1 MSESQ
6 IQKRYNLSKRTLRIS
21 KLFYVKKSAIEIS
34 SLQKSQLKDLVVH
47 IKPVRY
53 YHLLSS
59 QHKFDFLKFLNYKT
73 KIKLQNDESS
83 IVPIHYFKRLK
94 KFETNELPLT
104 LYNMKSLVQVMK
116 HCYRTMLDVSLRF
129 TNFQSLTASE
139 CVQLHLIICNQLKKL
154 NKVEK
159 LELVLAVFTQEIL
172 KIIGK
177 RLEAFCKLKTLAIE
191 FPQKPLN
198 LESWKHVAKGIGKQ
212 QLLQD
217 FTLKINLVRKD
228 AEIPENYFDFLLNLQ
243 NLRTLNLILYQVMS
257 NNFLTFLNQS
267 VLRLPNL
274 KKFYLRLWSIE
285 YSHEDTLELF
295 KNLDFPE
302 LVSFGFNANRIEDLN
317 GKGFRR
323 FTQLIRSCQNLT
335 RLILAL
341 KYSYLSL
348 ETYNVLSECFSP
360 KLQYI
365 HMCFKNQIIQ
375 SDCYLKLLQ
384 HFESL
389 VNLTDLELDF
399 SMTQMV
405 CAAFVNVVSCLKSLQ
420 SIKRLLVN
428 VGANEIKDQ
437 GILAF
442 AAVITTL
449 KTLTHLEIDLSG
461 NNFTTVGLH
470 SLVEAIKSHSQLL
483 FLKINIKDCRN
494 LTITMRHKIND
505 QLKTCFPSLA
515 ENKTLII
522 IR

>member
-1 MSESQ
+1 
-6 IQKRYNLSKRTLRIS
+6 
-21 KLFYVKKSAIEIS
+21 
-34 SLQKSQLKDLVVH
+34 
-47 IKPVRY
+47 
-53 YHLLSS
+53 
-59 QHKFDFLKFLNYKT
+59 
-73 KIKLQNDESS
+73 
-83 IVPIHYFKRLK
+83 
-94 KFETNELPLT
+94 
-104 LYNMKSLVQVMK
+104 
-116 HCYRTMLDVSLRF
+116 
-129 TNFQSLTASE
+129 
-139 CVQLHLIICNQLKKL
+139 
-154 NKVEK
+154 
-159 LELVLAVFTQEIL
+159 
-172 KIIGK
+172 
-177 RLEAFCKLKTLAIE
+177 
-191 FPQKPLN
+191 
-198 LESWKHVAKGIGKQ
+198 
-212 QLLQD
+212 
-217 FTLKINLVRKD
+217 
-228 AEIPENYFDFLLNLQ
+228 
-243 NLRTLNLILYQVMS
+243 
-257 NNFLTFLNQS
+257 
-267 VLRLPNL
+267 
-274 KKFYLRLWSIE
+274 
-285 YSHEDTLELF
+285 
-295 KNLDFPE
+295 
-302 LVSFGFNANRIEDLN
+302 
-317 GKGFRR
+317 
-323 FTQLIRSCQNLT
+323 
-335 RLILAL
+335 
-341 KYSYLSL
+341 
-348 ETYNVLSECFSP
+348 
-360 KLQYI
+360 
-365 HMCFKNQIIQ
+365 MCFKNQIIQ

>member
-1 MSESQ
+1 M
-6 IQKRYNLSKRTLRIS
+6 
-21 KLFYVKKSAIEIS
+21 S

-94 KFETNELPLT
+94 KFETSELPLT

-116 HCYRTMLDVSLRF
+116 QCYRTMLDVSLRF
-129 TNFQSLTASE
+129 TNFQSLTSSE
-139 CVQLHLIICNQLKKL
+139 CAQLHLIICNQLKKL

-159 LELVLAVFTQEIL
+159 LELVLAVFTQGIL

-177 RLEAFCKLKTLAIE
+177 RLGAFCQLKALAIE

-198 LESWKHVAKGIGKQ
+198 IESWKYVAKGIEKQ
-212 QLLQD
+212 QSLQD
-217 FTLKINLVRKD
+217 FTLKINLMRKD
-228 AEIPENYFDFLLNLQ
+228 AEVQENYFDFILSLQ
-243 NLRTLNLILYQVMS
+243 NLKTLNLILYQVMS
-257 NNFLTFLNQS
+257 NNFLTFRNQS

-274 KKFYLRLWSIE
+274 EKFYLRLWSIE
-285 YSHEDTLELF
+285 YNHEETLELF

-302 LVSFGFNANRIEDLN
+302 LTSFGFNANRIEDLN
-317 GKGFRR
+317 GKSFKR
-323 FTQLIRSCQNLT
+323 FIQLIRSCQKLT
-335 RLILAL
+335 KLILSL

-348 ETYNVLSECFSP
+348 ETYNVLSEAFSP

-365 HMCFKNQIIQ
+365 HLSFKNQIIQ
-375 SDCYLKLLQ
+375 SECYVKLFQ

-389 VNLTDLELDF
+389 INLTALELDF
-399 SMTQMV
+399 SLTQMV
-405 CAAFVNVVSCLKSLQ
+405 CAAFINLVACLKSLK
-420 SIKRLLVN
+420 SLKKLLIN
-428 VGANEIKDQ
+428 VSANEIKDQ

-442 AAVITTL
+442 ADVLASL

-470 SLVEAIKSHSQLL
+470 SLVEAIKTNPQLL

-505 QLKTCFPSLA
+505 QLKTCFPKLA